1 MANSKQN
8 SNEQN
13 VDVLYQKLG
22 EQWFAFSIVDEEVFM
37 TSISE
42 ETLQE
47 IRTEGYNPSPR
58 NYEAT

>member
-1 MANSKQN
+1 MANSKQTLK
-8 SNEQN
+8 EQN
-13 VDVLYQKLG
+13 VDVLYQRLG

-47 IRTEGYNPSPR
+47 IRTETRQSSPR
-58 NYEAT
+58 QYEAT